1 MGYFHWWLVIMNGQT
16 WSLPL
21 NTLTSKQHKE
31 MYQSRACVELD
42 SRAISMREL
51 FSAGTKLIPHFSA
64 HNPAKHFRDLIF
76 LVGFDIEYCF
86 PSWMLVCGSRPSSFP
101 LPLDP
106 PPPPFSALHSP
117 AFRSA
122 ALSLQPTYVY
132 TLTWTTAWLKLK
144 LVFSVLDKR
153 SWLSSWALAGCEF

>member
-1 MGYFHWWLVIMNGQT
+1 
-16 WSLPL
+16 
-21 NTLTSKQHKE
+21 
-31 MYQSRACVELD
+31 MYQSRACVELN

-106 PPPPFSALHSP
+106 PPPPLLSPPFSSISQCCSIITTDLCIYTNVNHSLAEVEVGVFCFRQKIL
-117 AFRSA
+117 AF
-122 ALSLQPTYVY
+122 L
-132 TLTWTTAWLKLK
+132 
-144 LVFSVLDKR
+144 
-153 SWLSSWALAGCEF
+153 LSSGWV

>member
-1 MGYFHWWLVIMNGQT
+1 
-16 WSLPL
+16 
-21 NTLTSKQHKE
+21 

-106 PPPPFSALHSP
+106 PPPPSQPSI
-117 AFRSA
+117 
-122 ALSLQPTYVY
+122 LQHF
-132 TLTWTTAWLKLK
+132 A
-144 LVFSVLDKR
+144 VLLYHYNR
-153 SWLSSWALAGCEF
+153 LMYIH